1 MLDKGS
7 KRRRRNS
14 QDATGTATDRVGAD
28 QNVDPAARSQTAMQL
43 VMELMQEKDQMSLG
57 DLLSEANSAA
67 TDADSFT
74 RAELESALISLD
86 GDNKIM
92 FYDGM
97 VHKV

>member
-1 MLDKGS
+1 M
-7 KRRRRNS
+7 
-14 QDATGTATDRVGAD
+14 
-28 QNVDPAARSQTAMQL
+28 DPAARSQTAMQL

-57 DLLSEANSAA
+57 DLLSGANSAA

-74 RAELESALISLD
+74 RAELETALVSLD
-86 GDNKIM
+86 RENKIM